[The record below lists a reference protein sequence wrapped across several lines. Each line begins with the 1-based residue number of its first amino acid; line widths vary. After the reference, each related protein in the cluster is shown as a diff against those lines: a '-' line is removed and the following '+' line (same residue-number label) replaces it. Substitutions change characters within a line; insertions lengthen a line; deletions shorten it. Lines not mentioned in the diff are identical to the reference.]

1 MTQPIETM
9 THEHAVQTMASERY
23 LLEEMS
29 ELERHAF
36 EEHFFSCA
44 DCADEMRTIEAMRAE
59 LRREGQA
66 APLPFQRRQPI
77 RWTVAAPWAAAASL
91 ALVVGYQSLSLP
103 ADRAY
108 AVEPVTLRAA
118 SRGEDT
124 IVTVRPD
131 EHAVALAIDAS
142 APAGAGEW
150 FYELRDSSGRLA
162 TSGRARV
169 PSPGVPLLLVV
180 PATTI
185 STPGVYVLSL
195 RDREGAPASN
205 DYRFSV
211 VSAPARP

>member
-59 LRREGQA
+59 MRREGQA
-66 APLPFQRRQPI
+66 ATVPFQRRQPI

-91 ALVVGYQSLSLP
+91 ALVVGYQSLTPP

-108 AVEPVTLRAA
+108 AVEP
-118 SRGEDT
+118 
-124 IVTVRPD
+124 
-131 EHAVALAIDAS
+131 
-142 APAGAGEW
+142 
-150 FYELRDSSGRLA
+150 
-162 TSGRARV
+162 
-169 PSPGVPLLLVV
+169 
-180 PATTI
+180 
-185 STPGVYVLSL
+185 
-195 RDREGAPASN
+195 
-205 DYRFSV
+205 
-211 VSAPARP
+211 